1 MSTPLSTVAA
11 PGPDSAEPVVLPE
24 LVTRQAL
31 STPHATALV
40 AGDERVD
47 YADLDRRANRLAHH
61 LVGLGVGPE
70 SLVGVYLR
78 RGVDLV
84 VALLAVWR
92 AGGAYVPLDP
102 THPADRR
109 RWIIGET
116 GVDVLLTQ
124 VDLLDEGLVGP
135 TRVVCLDADRIP
147 AGPDTAPD
155 VPIHPDH
162 AAYVLYTSGST
173 GRPKGVVITHRGIGN
188 RVAWT
193 VRRPGLAAGDRVLQ
207 KTPVSFDAAGWE
219 FFAPLI
225 CGATVVLAPDGAD
238 RDPAAL
244 VAEIIRSGTT
254 VLQGVPSVL
263 HLLVEEADWSRCHS
277 LRLVFSAGE
286 PLHAELC
293 QRLRTAPGVQVWN
306 TYGPTECAI
315 DVTAQPVDP
324 DQRTGPVPIGRP
336 LDNLRLQVLDG
347 NRRPVPVG
355 VVGDLYVG
363 GAGLGR
369 GYLNRPDLTADRF
382 VPDEYGPPGARLYRT
397 GDQVRWRTDR
407 TLEFVGRSD
416 DQVKVNGVRI
426 EPAEVEAVL
435 AAHPDVRRA
444 VVVAT
449 GEPGGPRQLAAYVAG
464 RRPLTGAELRAFL
477 TDRLPEPLVPA
488 VFVPVDEFPLT
499 TSGKIDRSALPPL
512 DSSADRPDH
521 QAPRTEAE
529 RLVARVWQ
537 RLLDVDRVGVHDDI
551 HQLGGSSLVTIRLAG
566 RLAAESGIRLDLRD
580 LLTATTVAQQAAL
593 LEQAR
598 AAASA
603 PDPTTPA
610 APTPTPVVV
619 PVPRTGPLP
628 LSAAQRRLWL
638 LDRLH
643 PASPEWVVPLYLR
656 LPGALDPATVRAAL
670 TALETRHE
678 ALRTRYL
685 VVDGEPQ
692 QRIAP
697 PGDIDLV
704 VRPAT
709 GTPLAELVDAQLR
722 QGFDLATGPL
732 WRATLVTAPGQ
743 DHLLLVAL
751 HHIASDA
758 GTAAV
763 LERDLRH
770 LCTALAEGHTPDL
783 PPLPVQYADYAT
795 WQHRHLTDA
804 LVARE
809 LDFWRAE
816 LAGVPELALP
826 TDRPRPPVRD
836 PHGAHVA
843 FDLPADLATRLTE
856 LGRSCAATPFMTLLA
871 GFATLLGRYTGQWDV
886 PVGAPA
892 SGNRPTEV
900 EQVAGVF
907 LNPVVLRCTLDP
919 AGDFRAAVA
928 AVRDRTV
935 AALAHQELPFERLV
949 EDLVTDRDLSRTP
962 LYQVML
968 NVQEGGITGQSTDDP
983 TLLAALH
990 TAAQVAKTDLTMHV
1004 WPRPDGSYTGTLEY
1018 ATALFDAA
1026 TVQRLADHFVR
1037 LLTAAVTR
1045 PDERI
1050 GDLDLLSPAE
1060 REHLLYGVQ
1069 GRQVPRS
1076 AATVCD
1082 LFEAQRDRT
1091 PDAVALRHHGSTTSY
1106 ATLDDRAN
1114 RIAHHLRRAGT
1125 GTGDVVAVLLDRGPD
1140 LVAAILGTWKAG
1152 AAVLPLDPAYPAA
1165 RIGHMLATAGV
1176 RLAVT
1181 RSGYAGRFDVPTL
1194 HTDTHRLMIGAGPT
1208 GRPDRDTDPEQT
1220 AYVLFTSGST
1230 GRPKGVLLSHRAVSN
1245 FLACATETEA
1255 LGDRGDRA
1263 GQGDGAPLFTTIA
1276 FDLSIPNLFS
1286 PLTSGQSV
1294 TLLPADLDIARLG
1307 RLLVDAGPYDRFI
1320 MTPPH
1325 LELLTEQLDDAQS
1338 GRLSGLIWTAGAAL
1352 RRDTANRW
1360 LDRLGPG
1367 GLTNSYGPT
1376 ETTVIMTA
1384 YPVTEPQTTEIVPIG
1399 RPLAN
1404 TVVRILDDG
1413 LRLLPVGAVGEL
1425 YIGGACLATGYAG
1438 RPDLTAERFLPDPY
1452 GPPGS
1457 RLYRSGDLVRMRP
1470 DGTMDFVGRA
1480 DDQVKVRG
1488 YRVELGEVRAV
1499 VEEHPGVRQAAV
1511 VVHDD
1516 RLVAF
1521 HRGDAPDLAGH
1532 CARLLPDFMVPGR
1545 FVPVPELPLNTNG
1558 KVDRAALL
1566 TLLATADA
1574 VAGDAGETPAAPRTV
1589 VEERIAAI
1597 WRDLLAVPEVG
1608 VRQNFF
1614 ALGGHSVLAARLVA
1628 ALQEEFDLD
1637 VPIRL
1642 VFQQPTVE
1650 ALATGVEDLIRA
1662 EVDALPDA
1670 DLTEELRQ
1678 TKEHHA

>member
-11 PGPDSAEPVVLPE
+11 PGPDSAEPVVLSE
-24 LVTRQAL
+24 LITRQAA
-31 STPHATALV
+31 STPQATALI

-47 YADLDRRANRLAHH
+47 YADLARRANRLAHH

-102 THPADRR
+102 THPVDRR

-147 AGPDTAPD
+147 AGPDTAPV

-193 VRRPGLAAGDRVLQ
+193 VRRPGLAVGDRVLQ

-263 HLLVEEADWSRCHS
+263 QLLVEEADWSRCHT

-293 QRLRTAPGVQVWN
+293 QRLLAVPGVRVWN

-324 DQRTGPVPIGRP
+324 DQRSGPVPIGRP

-347 NRRPVPVG
+347 NRRPVPIG

-382 VPDEYGPPGARLYRT
+382 VPDEYGPPGTRLYRT
-397 GDQVRWRTDR
+397 GDQVRWRSDR

-426 EPAEVEAVL
+426 EPAEVEAAL

-449 GEPGGPRQLAAYVAG
+449 GEPGAPRQLAAYVAS

-477 TDRLPEPLVPA
+477 ADRLPEPLVPA

-499 TSGKIDRSALPPL
+499 SSGKIDRSALPPV
-512 DSSADRPDH
+512 DTADRPDH

-537 RLLDVDRVGVHDDI
+537 ALLDVDEVGVHDDI

-580 LLTATTVAQQAAL
+580 LLTATTVAEQAAL

-598 AAASA
+598 ATTDPAAPATAASA
-603 PDPTTPA
+603 A
-610 APTPTPVVV
+610 VV

-656 LPGALDPATVRAAL
+656 LPGTLDPATVRAAL
-670 TALETRHE
+670 AALEARHE

-685 VVDGEPQ
+685 VVDGEPRQ
-692 QRIAP
+692 QAAP
-697 PGDIDLV
+697 PGEVDLV
-704 VRPAT
+704 IRDAT
-709 GTPLAELVDAQLR
+709 EVPLADLVDAQLR
-722 QGFDLATGPL
+722 EGFDLAAGPL
-732 WRATLVTAPGQ
+732 WRATLVTSAGQ
-743 DHLLLVAL
+743 DHLLLMAL

-770 LCTALAEGHTPDL
+770 CCAALTAGRTPDL
-783 PPLPVQYADYAT
+783 APLTVQYADYAA
-795 WQHRHLTDA
+795 WQHRHLTDG

-816 LAGVPELALP
+816 LAGVPELTLP
-826 TDRPRPPVRD
+826 ADRPRPPVRD

-843 FDLPADLATRLTE
+843 FELPADLAAELTE
-856 LGRSCAATPFMTLLA
+856 LGRHCTATPFMTLLT
-871 GFATLLGRYTGQWDV
+871 GFATLLGRYTGQWDI

-892 SGNRPTEV
+892 SGNRPVEV
-900 EQVAGVF
+900 AQVAGVF

-919 AGDFRAAVA
+919 AVSFRAAVA
-928 AVRDRTV
+928 TVRDRTV

-949 EDLVTDRDLSRTP
+949 EELVTDRDLSRTP

-983 TLLAALH
+983 ALLAALH
-990 TAAQVAKTDLTMHV
+990 AAAQVAKTDLTMHV

-1018 ATALFDAA
+1018 ATALFDEV
-1026 TVQRLADHFVR
+1026 TVRRMADHFVR
-1037 LLTAAVTR
+1037 LLTAAVAR
-1045 PDERI
+1045 PDDRL
-1050 GDLDLLSPAE
+1050 GDLDLLPPEE
-1060 REHLLYGVQ
+1060 REHLLHGVQ
-1069 GRQVPRS
+1069 GRHVPRP
-1076 AATVCD
+1076 AAGVCD
-1082 LFEAQRDRT
+1082 LFEAQRART
-1091 PDAVALRHHGSTTSY
+1091 PDAVALRHNGLTTSY
-1106 ATLDDRAN
+1106 ATLDERAN
-1114 RIAHHLRRAGT
+1114 RFAHHLLRAGT
-1125 GTGDVVAVLLDRGPD
+1125 ARGDVVAVLLDRGPD

-1152 AAVLPLDPAYPAA
+1152 AAVLPLDPSYPAG
-1165 RIGHMLATAGV
+1165 RIGHMLDTAGA

-1181 RSGYAGRFDVPTL
+1181 QSGYAARFDVPTL

-1208 GRPDRDTDPEQT
+1208 SRPDRATDPEQT

-1255 LGDRGDRA
+1255 RGDRGSRA
-1263 GQGDGAPLFTTIA
+1263 GQGNGAPLFTTIA

-1286 PLTSGQSV
+1286 PLTSGQAV
-1294 TLLPADLDIARLG
+1294 TLLPADLDIAQLG
-1307 RLLVDAGPYDRFI
+1307 RLLAAAGPFDRFI

-1325 LELLTEQLDDAQS
+1325 LELLTEQLDDTQA
-1338 GRLSGLIWTAGAAL
+1338 GRLSGLIWTAGAVL

-1384 YPVTEPQTTEIVPIG
+1384 HPVTEPQTTEIVPIG
-1399 RPLAN
+1399 RAMAN
-1404 TVVRILDDG
+1404 TVVRILDDE

-1438 RPDLTAERFLPDPY
+1438 RPDLTADRFLPDPY

-1516 RLVAF
+1516 RLIAF
-1521 HRGDAPDLAGH
+1521 YRGDAPDLAGH
-1532 CARLLPDFMVPGR
+1532 CARLLPDFMIPGR

-1558 KVDRAALL
+1558 KVDRA
-1566 TLLATADA
+1566 TLLSLLASAQP
-1574 VAGDAGETPAAPRTV
+1574 AGDAGETPVAPRTV

-1597 WRDLLAVPEVG
+1597 WQELLAVPVVG

-1650 ALATGVEDLIRA
+1650 ALATAVEDLIRA

-1678 TKEHHA
+1678 TKEHHS